1 MIHPQPRQLP
11 IRLSVIVPV
20 YDEVATIAEILGK
33 VRTQKIDD
41 VDIEIVVVDDGS
53 TDGTCEF
60 LDENPELYDVLLK
73 NSKNLGKGGAVKRA
87 LAAAT
92 GEYVLFQDADLEY
105 DPSEYARLLTPVL
118 RFGADVVMGS
128 RFLAPTWTRVSYFW
142 HKVGNKI
149 ITIWFNI
156 LFNTTWTDVYSC
168 YLMFRRDLVPPESL
182 RTMRWQQHAEI
193 LGKACLGG
201 KRFYEVPISYN
212 GRSYD
217 EGKKIRWYHT
227 LVVLFTILRVRIFH

>member
-1 MIHPQPRQLP
+1 MIPPQPSRLP
-11 IRLSVIVPV
+11 IHLSVIVPV
-20 YDEVATIAEILGK
+20 YNENATIAEILGK
-33 VRTQKIDD
+33 VRAQKIDD
-41 VDIEIVVVDDGS
+41 VDIEIIVVDDGS
-53 TDGTCEF
+53 TDGTREF

-73 NSKNLGKGGAVKRA
+73 NPKNLGKGGAVKRA

-128 RFLAPTWTRVSYFW
+128 RFLSPTWTRVSYFW

-149 ITIWFNI
+149 ITTWFNM
-156 LFNTTWTDVYSC
+156 LYNTTWTDVYSC
-168 YLMFRRDLVPPESL
+168 YLMLRRDLVPPESL

-193 LGKACLGG
+193 LGKACLRGE
-201 KRFYEVPISYN
+201 RFYEVPISYN

-217 EGKKIRWYHT
+217 EGKKIRWYHAI
-227 LVVLFTILRVRIFH
+227 VVLFTILRVRVFH